1 MRARTSPP
9 PHSNPPLTQPL
20 AQPCNPI
27 HSCQIAH
34 VSTTLNQANDPLQN
48 LPEIVA
54 FRASG
59 KLVTIKISHCYKV
72 YRKGCNSYKQC
83 VVSIL
88 LQHVSVVT
96 ILLQHIILVTMRIG
110 CNNVKIKYLLL
121 QRLINVVTQIF
132 VATMNGIC
140 CKWQI
145 LN

>member
-54 FRASG
+54 FLQLQNLSG
-59 KLVTIKISHCYKV
+59 NFSQIRNNWHCSHYILSKYIRSSTPARLKYPPNMLGV
-72 YRKGCNSYKQC
+72 KESAEQM
-83 VVSIL
+83 SDPLIIL
-88 LQHVSVVT
+88 LAV
-96 ILLQHIILVTMRIG
+96 LD
-110 CNNVKIKYLLL
+110 Y
-121 QRLINVVTQIF
+121 
-132 VATMNGIC
+132 
-140 CKWQI
+140 
-145 LN
+145 